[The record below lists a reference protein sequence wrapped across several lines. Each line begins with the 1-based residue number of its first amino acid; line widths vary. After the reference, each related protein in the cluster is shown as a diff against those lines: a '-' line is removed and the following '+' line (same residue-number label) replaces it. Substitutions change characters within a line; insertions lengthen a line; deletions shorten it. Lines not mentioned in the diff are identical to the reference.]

1 MPAPDLNLLYTLDTL
16 LMEGSV
22 TSAARKLRLSPSA
35 MSRAL
40 SRLRSE
46 TGDQLLVRAGR
57 GLVPT
62 KRAED
67 MRSKVR
73 ELVEEAQALL
83 RPEDGLDL
91 SRLVRTFKIRTSDGL
106 AEALGPALLDIVQ
119 QEAPGVRLHFIR
131 KLDKDSSGL
140 RDGSLDFETGVV
152 ASSVGPEVRAQALF
166 TDRYIGVVRA
176 NHPLAGRPVSASDY
190 AASKHVLTWRQGLDL
205 GRIDEAL
212 GQIGLQRN
220 VIATVDGFASALAL
234 ARESELVATVP
245 AMHTAALRDGMHGF
259 ELPVDTPAFTI
270 SLLWHPRLDGDPAH
284 GWMRSC
290 IRNACRF
297 GSQEAS

>member
-1 MPAPDLNLLYTLDTL
+1 MASPDLNLLYTLDTL
-16 LMEGSV
+16 LAEGSV
-22 TSAARKLRLSPSA
+22 TGAARKLRLSPSA

-40 SRLRSE
+40 ARLRSE

-62 KRAED
+62 KRAEE

-73 ELVEEAQALL
+73 ELVEEAGALL

-91 SRLVRTFKIRTSDGL
+91 SLLKRTFKIRASDGL
-106 AEALGPALLDIVQ
+106 AEALGPSLLGIVQ

-152 ASSVGPEVRAQALF
+152 AGSLGPEVRAQALF
-166 TDRYIGVVRA
+166 ADRYIGVVRA
-176 NHPLAGRPVSASDY
+176 DHPLARRPVTASDY
-190 AASKHVLTWRQGLDL
+190 VAWNHVLTWRQGLDL

-212 GQIGLQRN
+212 LDMGLTRN
-220 VIATVDGFASALAL
+220 VMATVDGFASALAL
-234 ARESELVATVP
+234 ARESDLVATVP
-245 AMHTAALRDGMHGF
+245 EKHTAVLREGMHGF
-259 ELPVDTPAFTI
+259 ALPVDTPAFTI

-284 GWMRSC
+284 RWMRGC
-290 IRNACRF
+290 IRNACNF
-297 GSQEAS
+297 A